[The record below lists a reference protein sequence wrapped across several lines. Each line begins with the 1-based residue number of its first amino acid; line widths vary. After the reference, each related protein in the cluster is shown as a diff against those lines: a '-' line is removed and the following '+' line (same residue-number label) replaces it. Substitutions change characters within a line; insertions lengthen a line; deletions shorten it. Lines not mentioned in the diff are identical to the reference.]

1 MSGAV
6 NGPEG
11 GTEGA
16 EVRPGVSA
24 AEPAEGARVRPAR
37 PDEAELLTAL
47 VLRSKAHWG
56 YDEAFMAACRD
67 ELTVAADGIEV
78 RRTAVAEAPD
88 AGGVLRVLGVVT
100 VEGEPP
106 QGAVGML
113 FVDPDAMGRG
123 VGRMLYAHALR
134 VAADAGFGRLSIDAD
149 PNAEGFY
156 RAMGAVTVGRTPS
169 GSVPGRTLPL
179 MDVRL

>member
-1 MSGAV
+1 MSDGRTSAG
-6 NGPEG
+6 GP
-11 GTEGA
+11 
-16 EVRPGVSA
+16 
-24 AEPAEGARVRPAR
+24 RVRPAR
-37 PDEAELLTAL
+37 PDEAAALTAL

-67 ELTVAADGIEV
+67 ELTLTAGEIAG
-78 RRTAVAEAPD
+78 RRTAVAEVPD
-88 AGGVLRVLGVVT
+88 PDGVFGAFRVVGVVT

-106 QGAVGML
+106 RGAIGMM

-123 VGRMLYAHALR
+123 VGRLLYAHALR
-134 VAADAGFGRLSIDAD
+134 VAGDRGFSGLSIDAD

-179 MDVRL
+179 MEVRVGTGGGAPV